1 MQRKSIDAPRAKQ
14 TVFLR
19 PSLKSP
25 FDIAA
30 LRPTDGGQGAPH
42 ASVVPSSTTKVSPI
56 MVDPGV
62 ASAGSGTEGCTL
74 AKDADMPSLR
84 HSHHALVF
92 VCVAIVSGG
101 YVAAFSAVA
110 GCASDPESIHA
121 ELPNRDAI
129 HVPAP
134 GNAPTR
140 SSARVDAIRPHWVTY
155 SSSDDGRSAS
165 VSRPTDLTLSR
176 RLSGVHSDVHRSH
189 PRA

>member
-1 MQRKSIDAPRAKQ
+1 MCEKKIIDAPRAKQ

-42 ASVVPSSTTKVSPI
+42 ASAVPSSTTKVSPI
-56 MVDPGV
+56 MDDPGV
-62 ASAGSGTEGCTL
+62 ASAGSGTEGCKL

-84 HSHHALVF
+84 HYHHALVF

-129 HVPAP
+129 HVSAP

-140 SSARVDAIRPHWVTY
+140 SSARVDAIRPSWVTY
-155 SSSDDGRSAS
+155 SSSDDALRERLAPHRPHPLASSVGR
-165 VSRPTDLTLSR
+165 PL
-176 RLSGVHSDVHRSH
+176 
-189 PRA
+189 